1 MRRHAVAIAV
11 VGALA
16 SGAALRAGGQSGTEA
31 PASHAGHLQQP
42 ANGPMSAPPGHDH
55 GAPVP
60 AVTFTELQRT
70 AGQLATAR
78 QATEKYQDV
87 RAAEAAGYHPIGPNV
102 PGMGIHYVR
111 RGDRQAFS
119 ITDPPILLY
128 ERDPTVPNGLRLVGV
143 SYLFVAQNDADGQPV
158 NSPFPKALASW
169 HKHNNVCVLPDNS
182 ASVDLT
188 ESQCSAQGGRFTPE
202 TSWMLHAWIWKDSP
216 TGVFSP
222 TNPLVK

>member
-16 SGAALRAGGQSGTEA
+16 SGAALRAGGQSSTEA

-42 ANGPMSAPPGHDH
+42 ANGPMSAPLGHDH

-60 AVTFTELQRT
+60 AITFTELQRT

-87 RAAEAAGYHPIGPNV
+87 RAAEAAGYHPIGPDV

-111 RGDRQAFS
+111 PGDRQAFS
-119 ITDPPILLY
+119 IPDPPILLY
-128 ERDPTVPNGLRLVGV
+128 ERDTTGPNGLRLVGV
-143 SYLFVAQNDADGQPV
+143 SYLFVAQNDADGQPL
-158 NSPFPKALASW
+158 NPPFPKALASW